1 MSRPQGTPI
10 ALLLFSRGAFPRMF
24 GTALLI
30 SVCGSI
36 DVQAERLAVQIYDGS
51 NGLAHN
57 RIRCVVP
64 DSRGFLWFCTAD
76 GLSRFDGSRFVNY
89 GPEQGLPHPT
99 VEELVEVGPGV
110 YWIATFGGLARL
122 KSDTNPSRELKA
134 ARAPLQDPA
143 TLPLTAYSLGSD
155 GAANQVLS
163 MKQDRAGRLWIGTA
177 GGLFVLEQPLR
188 EPTFRRVE
196 PDLSTGPLT
205 LGQVLAFAE
214 GPDGVL
220 WIGTSSGLFRR
231 LADGRIVREH
241 TFRLLDE
248 VRQLH
253 VDRAGRIWIAH
264 GLVLSVAVPAPP
276 NTSPSMQAI
285 PVCRGDP
292 HDPRLPVTA
301 GDVCRFETLAGVPA
315 YVRSL
320 SAGSDGRVWIGTSGG
335 LIEFGGD
342 GFRAYSE
349 RHGLSN
355 QTINAVA
362 EDVAGNVW
370 VGTDAGGVSKLTM
383 NGFVSFRQEDGLRH
397 NYVTSISQSRAG
409 RVRAGGGWPILN
421 EFDGKQFAWGRF
433 NLPGQVSWTRG
444 YDMLEDR
451 TGGLWV
457 GTPNGLFR
465 FPEVTSVA
473 KLVRARPKA
482 IYSLANGLPA
492 ARMIPAFEDSRGDV
506 WMSAEFVSDRR
517 VVRWQRSTD
526 RFHQY
531 PETDSDWVSVG
542 RPAFAE
548 DGAGSVWIGSSRGLA
563 RHRDGRFANIWIG
576 DENSGVQVTALHVD
590 PRGRLWVGTRGSG
603 LYRSD
608 DPEAERP
615 RFTAYTVARGLSSAI
630 IWCMTDDGAGNLY
643 VGTQRGVDRLDPAS
657 GQFKHFSVADG
668 LAGSEVI
675 SAFRDRDGALW
686 FGTFKGIS
694 RFTRR
699 PDVGRGPPTV
709 WIGGLSIRGVAGRFD
724 PLGLARFSI
733 RDLEPHQNQIQID
746 YFGLSPA
753 TGELRYQYQ
762 LEGTDSTWTAPTVER
777 SVNYAELPP
786 GSYRFLVRALNSDG
800 QASVTPA
807 SVSFTIVPPV
817 WKRSWFLTTAALL
830 AIALGYALHTHRV
843 TRLLEIE
850 RLRTRIASDLHDDLG
865 SSLSQISIL
874 SEVLRTH
881 LGSPEAH
888 IADPLSRIGTLS
900 RESVDSMSDI
910 VWAID
915 PLRDTPIHLIQ
926 RMRRVANELL
936 RAAGVQLRFDSSG
949 DATPRLNADVRRHVF
964 LIFKEIL
971 NNIVRH
977 AEASAVSVEVAVA
990 SRQLQVTV
998 TDNGRGFDT
1007 ASTEG
1012 QGLRSMERRAS
1023 GVGGSLQVTSH
1034 TGRGTRVTFAVP
1046 VRRGRSP
1053 RNTSATESRT
1063 TT

>member
-1 MSRPQGTPI
+1 MSRPQGATPI
-10 ALLLFSRGAFPRMF
+10 ALLVFLRGARARIL
-24 GTALLI
+24 GIALLLGVAGPVDI
-30 SVCGSI
+30 
-36 DVQAERLAVQIYDGS
+36 QAERLAVQIYDAS

-99 VEELVEVGPGV
+99 VEKIVEVGPGV
-110 YWIATFGGLARL
+110 YWVATFGGLARL
-122 KSDTNPSRELKA
+122 KSDTNPSPELKA
-134 ARAPLQDPA
+134 AGAPA

-155 GAANQVLS
+155 GSANQVLS
-163 MKQDRAGRLWIGTA
+163 LKQDRTGRLWIGTA

-188 EPTFRRVE
+188 EPSFRRVE
-196 PDLSTGPLT
+196 PHLSTGPSA

-220 WIGTSSGLFRR
+220 WIGTSTGLFRR
-231 LADGRIVREH
+231 LVDGQILREQ
-241 TFRLLDE
+241 TIRLVEE
-248 VRQLH
+248 VRQLL

-264 GLVLSVAVPAPP
+264 GLVVSVAVPARSTAPP
-276 NTSPSMQAI
+276 NTSPSVQTI
-285 PVCRGDP
+285 PVCRGGPDDP
-292 HDPRLPVTA
+292 HLPVTA
-301 GDVCRFETLAGVPA
+301 GDICRFETLAGVPA
-315 YVRSL
+315 FVRSL
-320 SAGSDGRVWIGTSGG
+320 SAGSDGRVWVGTSGG
-335 LIEFGGD
+335 LIEFDGD

-355 QTINAVA
+355 QTINAVS
-362 EDVAGNVW
+362 EDVAGNIW

-409 RVRAGGGWPILN
+409 RVRVGGGWQVVN
-421 EFDGKQFAWGRF
+421 EFDGQQFTWGRF
-433 NLPGQVSWTRG
+433 NLPGQVSWARG
-444 YDMLEDR
+444 YDMLEDH
-451 TGGLWV
+451 TGDLWV
-457 GTPNGLFR
+457 GTVNGLFR
-465 FPEVTSVA
+465 FPEVPSVDQ
-473 KLVRARPKA
+473 LVRARPKA
-482 IYSLANGLPA
+482 IYSLAHGLPD

-506 WMSAEFVSDRR
+506 WMSAELGSDRR
-517 VVRWQRSTD
+517 VVQWQRSTN

-531 PETDSDWVSVG
+531 PETDSDWVSLG

-548 DGAGSVWIGSSRGLA
+548 DGTGTVWTGSSRGLA
-563 RHRDGRFANIWIG
+563 RHRDGRFTNISIG
-576 DENSGVQVTALHVD
+576 DENSGVQVTNLHVD

-608 DPEAERP
+608 NPEAERP
-615 RFTAYTVARGLSSAI
+615 RFVAYTVAGGLSSTT
-630 IWCMTDDGAGNLY
+630 IWCITDDGIGNLY
-643 VGTQRGVDRLDPAS
+643 VGTPRGVDRLEPGRD
-657 GQFKHFSVADG
+657 QFKHFSVADG

-675 SAFRDRDGALW
+675 AAFRDRDSALW
-686 FGTFKGIS
+686 FGTFRGIS

-709 WIGGLSIRGVAGRFD
+709 WIGGLSIHGVAARFD
-724 PLGLARFSI
+724 PLGLAHFSI

-746 YFGLSPA
+746 YFGLSA
-753 TGELRYQYQ
+753 ANGELRYQYQ
-762 LEGTDSTWTAPTVER
+762 LEGTDSTWTAPTAER
-777 SVNYAELPP
+777 SVNYAELAP
-786 GSYRFLVRALNSDG
+786 GSYRFLVRAINSDG
-800 QASVTPA
+800 QASITPA

-817 WKRSWFLTTAALL
+817 WKRSWFLTMAALL
-830 AIALGYALHTHRV
+830 ALALGYALHTHRV
-843 TRLLEIE
+843 KRLVEIE

-888 IADPLSRIGTLS
+888 IAGPLSRIGTLS

-936 RAAGVQLRFDSSG
+936 MAAGVQLRFATSG
-949 DATPRLNADVRRHVF
+949 DASPHLNADVRRHVF

-977 AEASAVSVEVAVA
+977 AEASEVTVEVDVG

-1034 TGRGTRVTFAVP
+1034 SGWGTRVTFAVP
-1046 VRRGRSP
+1046 VR
-1053 RNTSATESRT
+1053 
-1063 TT
+1063 